1 MKGDSKMNKNTVYVG
16 TDKNGTKIYHDYTCS
31 RCGGAG
37 GASMWNYT
45 GWTCYKCGGTGRQ
58 ETPSDIIKVYTPEYE
73 AKLEERRAKRR
84 AKRQAEL
91 EAQKAQFHADLEK
104 RLPQML
110 ADNNFNANGK
120 QYAVYGNTYPIK
132 EELREA
138 GAKWNAHLSAWVFAD
153 KPSQYK
159 TVEIDYREYMF
170 INDYIENLAV
180 QDSFRSDSS
189 KGVELVKSKMPQ
201 EEVKESHWVGNV
213 GDKLEMEVTLDRV
226 TSFEV
231 RGLFDRMETRFVYS
245 FSDANGNVFT
255 WITGSGKLLDYET
268 KTLTIKGTV
277 KAHNEYKEVKQ
288 TALQR
293 VAVKKG

>member
-1 MKGDSKMNKNTVYVG
+1 MNKNTVYVG

-37 GASMWNYT
+37 GASMWNFT

-73 AKLEERRAKRR
+73 AKLAERRAKRA

-91 EAQKAQFHADLEK
+91 EAKKAQFHADLEK
-104 RLPQML
+104 RLPQMF

-159 TVEIDYREYMF
+159 TVEIDYREYMV
-170 INDYIENLAV
+170 ISDYIENLAV

-189 KGVELVKSKMPQ
+189 KGSTTWVSGSPKRQLYSITLGPVGVSIKPKYKQPRKVRPSVFIAWMVGTKM
-201 EEVKESHWVGNV
+201 VSMHSWAMASV
-213 GDKLEMEVTLDRV
+213 
-226 TSFEV
+226 
-231 RGLFDRMETRFVYS
+231 
-245 FSDANGNVFT
+245 
-255 WITGSGKLLDYET
+255 
-268 KTLTIKGTV
+268 
-277 KAHNEYKEVKQ
+277 
-288 TALQR
+288 
-293 VAVKKG
+293 